1 MLKTLAF
8 ILIASASSR
17 SIRDLEIPFNGN
29 VYDYLDDNFGK
40 PLVTATATTATD
52 LVFGDLS
59 TPSGDLSTPSS
70 TTTTTGGYGFSVISA
85 AFEDT
90 TTAAP
95 SSSTTAA
102 SEKVV
107 VRVFHSSDTL
117 NINNNHPQ
125 LKNSDINKLAA
136 VLDDIKF
143 LTRKQSDEIG
153 KLRTEEIAR
162 LREDVNNLVSN
173 SRIGDEMRAVE
184 IKSLR
189 DDLNGLVKAIP
200 SLEKHLR
207 NEVVLIMQN
216 ISHGRR
222 EIDDSTIKPP
232 PIEEPTAWESH
243 GR

>member
-1 MLKTLAF
+1 MKILFF
-8 ILIASASSR
+8 ILFASASSR

-52 LVFGDLS
+52 PVFDDLP

-70 TTTTTGGYGFSVISA
+70 TTATTGGFSSVSA
-85 AFEDT
+85 AFEDP

-102 SEKVV
+102 SEQVV
-107 VRVFHSSDTL
+107 VRVFHSSDSI

-184 IKSLR
+184 MKSLR

-207 NEVVLIMQN
+207 NEVVLIVQN
-216 ISHGRR
+216 ISYGQR

-232 PIEEPTAWESH
+232 PIEEPTASESH
-243 GR
+243 DR